1 MGNLDSIGVTSLSR
15 IQNLG
20 GDVMHILKYTDPNFL
35 GFGEAYF
42 SIIQNNAIK
51 AWKMHKE
58 MTLNLVVPIGL
69 VRFVFAN
76 TEPNAVDQFRT
87 IQIGESDYSRITV
100 PPNTWFGFQGIGQNP
115 NLVLNIADKIH
126 DTNEIIRAPLEKFNY
141 NWEFV
146 P

>member
-1 MGNLDSIGVTSLSR
+1 MGNLNSISVTSLPR

-20 GDVMHILKYTDPNFL
+20 GDVLHILKHTDPNFL

-69 VRFVFAN
+69 VRFVFAS
-76 TEPNAVDQFRT
+76 TEPNAVEQFRT
-87 IQIGESDYSRITV
+87 IQIGENDYSRITV